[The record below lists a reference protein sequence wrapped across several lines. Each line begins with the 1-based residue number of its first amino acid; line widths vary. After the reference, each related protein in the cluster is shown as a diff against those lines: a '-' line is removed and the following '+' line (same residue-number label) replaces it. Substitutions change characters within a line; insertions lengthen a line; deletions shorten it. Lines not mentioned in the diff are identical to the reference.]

1 MSTERQLAPDT
12 SWQPAILVVDDNEII
27 CGLVRIFLQSEGYP
41 VLSAA
46 DGRSALEFSRT
57 YPGTIDLVITDVEMP
72 WLRGTEL
79 VPYLL
84 KERPGIKVIVM
95 TGRQRTDIA
104 FPLLPK
110 PFDGKM
116 LMTKVYEV
124 LTSSGQSKAA
134 S

>member
-1 MSTERQLAPDT
+1 MSTENQLAPDT
-12 SWQPAILVVDDNEII
+12 SWQAAILVVDDNEII
-27 CGLVRIFLQSEGYP
+27 RGLVRIFLQSEGYS

-46 DGRSALEFSRT
+46 DGRSALELSRK

-72 WLRGTEL
+72 RLRGIDL

-95 TGRQRTDIA
+95 TGRQGTDIA
-104 FPLLPK
+104 FPTLFK

-116 LMTKVYEV
+116 LTTKVREV
-124 LTSSGQSKAA
+124 LASSGRSKAA